1 MDRPAI
7 PAPIPPS
14 PVVPGAAL
22 VAEPSAAPVV
32 QGVIVSVLLAVTVSH
47 FLNDLMQSVLVGVYP
62 LLRDDFRL
70 SYADIGLLT
79 LANQVTASLLQPVV
93 GWYTDRRPQR
103 FALSVGMG
111 FTFIGV
117 LLLATAGS
125 FAVLL
130 AAAALVGVGSS
141 VFHPEASR
149 IARLSSGGRFGLA
162 QSVFQVGGNAG
173 SALGPMLAALVI
185 APRGQGSIA
194 WFSLAALLAMS
205 VLGAVG
211 VWYGR
216 HQPRRAAVGAA
227 APAPLT
233 RPVVLAL
240 LVLVVLV
247 FSKYVY
253 LASLT
258 NYYTFYLMAHFH
270 LTRNAAQLQLTVFL
284 AAVAAGTLLGG
295 PIGDRLGRKR
305 VIWASILGIAPLTIT
320 LPYLDLLGTEVL
332 AGIIGF
338 ILASAFSAILVFAQ
352 ELVPGRVGMISG
364 LFFGLAFGVAGL
376 GAAALGE
383 VADQWGLDTVYR
395 ILFVPAAARHRHDV
409 PAGHAGA
416 AGLMA
421 ATVEPA
427 RAHGMACDAAARA
440 SCRSALTVVGRRHA
454 AKCLR

>member
-1 MDRPAI
+1 MDPTVT
-7 PAPIPPS
+7 PAPPPPS
-14 PVVPGAAL
+14 PFIPGAAL
-22 VAEPSAAPVV
+22 VSDPPTSSAAH
-32 QGVIVSVLLAVTVSH
+32 GVIVTVLLAVTVGH

-62 LLRDDFRL
+62 MLREGFAL
-70 SYADIGLLT
+70 SYTDIGLLT

-111 FTFIGV
+111 ATFFGV

-149 IARLSSGGRFGLA
+149 IARLASGGRFGLA
-162 QSVFQVGGNAG
+162 QSVFQVGGNCG

-194 WFSLAALLAMS
+194 WFSLAALLAMG
-205 VLGAVG
+205 VLAAVG

-216 HQPRRAAVGAA
+216 HQPARVAADAP

-233 RPVVLAL
+233 RPVLVAL

-258 NYYTFYLMAHFH
+258 NYYAFYLMAHFH
-270 LTRNAAQLQLTVFL
+270 LSQTTAQLQLSVFL
-284 AAVAAGTLLGG
+284 VAVAAGTLLGG

-305 VIWASILGIAPLTIT
+305 VIWVSILGIAPLTLT
-320 LPYLDLLGTEVL
+320 LPYVDLLWTEIL

-376 GAAALGE
+376 GAAALGK
-383 VADQWGLDTVYR
+383 VADHWGLDTVYR
-395 ILFVPAAARHRHDV
+395 ICSFLPLL
-409 PAGHAGA
+409 G
-416 AGLMA
+416 
-421 ATVEPA
+421 
-427 RAHGMACDAAARA
+427 
-440 SCRSALTVVGRRHA
+440 VVTMFLPDMRTRRP
-454 AKCLR
+454 